1 MGLPLYGDELADD
14 ISPVEAGLGIFV
26 KLDKPEFI
34 GKEAVEAL
42 KRDGVTRKLVGI
54 EVLDRA
60 IPRHGY
66 EVLDEND
73 NVVGAVTTGYHA
85 VSVDKSL
92 AMALVKSEYAA
103 LGTSLKV
110 RIRRKTFPAV
120 VVKKKFYR
128 KNYKN

>member
-1 MGLPLYGDELADD
+1 M
-14 ISPVEAGLGIFV
+14 VEAGLGIFV